1 VPFVIPFVDYPSPPY
16 IYIAYL
22 EQCLGWNCRSCFL
35 CILTPP
41 HVLKVICKWE
51 AGDERGLALSK
62 DHVTARLL
70 VKWPGK
76 ALVCMCTCRKGLP
89 WCAHVGSLFQMVS
102 NVKSPVE
109 NCHELQMELVFPVTQ
124 HSCPS
129 IGCPPTPP
137 QPTLPIVQCHAPT
150 SMPQLPCCQQ
160 ICTRFFLCVNSTSCW
175 PLNDLQSYYFS
186 ILSSPALSPRSK
198 SDFCSWK

>member
-1 VPFVIPFVDYPSPPY
+1 M
-16 IYIAYL
+16 
-22 EQCLGWNCRSCFL
+22 
-35 CILTPP
+35 
-41 HVLKVICKWE
+41 
-51 AGDERGLALSK
+51 ALSK

-129 IGCPPTPP
+129 IVCPPNPP

-150 SMPQLPCCQQ
+150 SLPPPMPSL
-160 ICTRFFLCVNSTSCW
+160 LSTISMARSAPPEERHNLILFSSW
-175 PLNDLQSYYFS
+175 FHSLFDLQQH
-186 ILSSPALSPRSK
+186 RRG
-198 SDFCSWK
+198 